1 MGAGAALSWSSEGA
15 VTGGAFT
22 GLSAGNLAD
31 HVGDDPVVV
40 ARRRATVLADLPQG
54 VTRLRFARQVHG
66 AAVHEVTAPDLAAHP
81 RAVTTL
87 DVDADALVT
96 RVPGLA
102 LGVVVADCAPVLL
115 LDDRAGVVA
124 VAHAGRR
131 GAQGGVVP
139 AAVAAARDLG
149 ADDLRA
155 IVGPSVCGRCYE
167 VPEELRRE
175 VGGSQPAMVATTSWG
190 TPSLD
195 VAAGVLA
202 QLEHLGV
209 RATVHP
215 ACTLEDDAWHSVRR
229 DGASTGRGSGVV
241 WTAASPSPSPQP

>member
-1 MGAGAALSWSSEGA
+1 MGAGASPMSSDGA
-15 VTGGAFT
+15 AVGGAFT
-22 GLSAGNLAD
+22 GLPAGNLAD
-31 HVGDDPVVV
+31 HVGDDPVAV
-40 ARRRATVLADLPQG
+40 AQRRAAVLSALPRG

-66 AAVHEVTAPDLAAHP
+66 TDVHEVTAPDLDAEP
-81 RAVTTL
+81 RSVTTL
-87 DVDADALVT
+87 DLEADALVT

-115 LDDRAGVVA
+115 LDDRAGIVA

-139 AAVAAARDLG
+139 AAVAAALDLG

-167 VPEELRRE
+167 VPDELRRE
-175 VGGSQPAMVATTSWG
+175 VGASQPAMVATTSWG

-195 VAAGVLA
+195 VSAGVVA
-202 QLEHLGV
+202 QLGRLGV
-209 RATVHP
+209 RAAVHP
-215 ACTLEDDAWHSVRR
+215 ACTREDDAWFSVRR
-229 DGASTGRGSGVV
+229 DGAETGRGAGVV
-241 WTAASPSPSPQP
+241 WTATSSWPQP